1 MGGFQ
6 WDRRQQY
13 GLKNQYGWLCLCTKV
28 AIGVYLTKWW
38 KIFCCGVKIEHC
50 YKDIGIREYS
60 EKLSHYCFQ
69 NAFST
74 ATGTLANNLPLFD
87 DVDDKELVG
96 YFHCTGFSTSLSS
109 DAHDI
114 PTSEPSRP
122 SYFQQ
127 PLLCLTSLFVHSI
140 LFRDLKTNRGVGG
153 LKVSE
158 RFL

>member
-69 NAFST
+69 NAFLLRLGLQLIIYLS
-74 ATGTLANNLPLFD
+74 LMMLMIKNWWDIFIVLVFPLPYPVMHMIFL
-87 DVDDKELVG
+87 LLNPVG
-96 YFHCTGFSTSLSS
+96 PVTFN
-109 DAHDI
+109 
-114 PTSEPSRP
+114 
-122 SYFQQ
+122 
-127 PLLCLTSLFVHSI
+127 SLFFVWRLSLFTAYCFEI
-140 LFRDLKTNRGVGG
+140 LKQIGGWGV
-153 LKVSE
+153 
-158 RFL
+158 